1 MYRVT
6 TGERSQA
13 QIDALPPE
21 ALAPFAEARA
31 VLEIAP
37 WGGALPRQ
45 HRQARLRHMPVEERH
60 RCRYPVCLHGF
71 AIERGAVGG
80 GADPDDGGMD
90 DRIVGDGGGLGGEDR
105 RADKLSGF
113 VGAPGG

>member
-6 TGERSQA
+6 TDERSQP

-37 WGGALPRQ
+37 WGGDSLNDDNPDAAVRTLAL
-45 HRQARLRHMPVEERH
+45 ARTAKAWSPT
-60 RCRYPVCLHGF
+60 
-71 AIERGAVGG
+71 
-80 GADPDDGGMD
+80 
-90 DRIVGDGGGLGGEDR
+90 
-105 RADKLSGF
+105 
-113 VGAPGG
+113 